1 MRCAVLGLCLFATA
15 CAGGDQ
21 SAPTAPSSRPGEVGL
36 TEATHG
42 SELPFRGTLEA
53 REVHTGAFPVLHSVL
68 TGTGQATHL
77 GRYTVGFV
85 FDITIGVMAPS
96 TTVGTFTLTAANG
109 DSLSGTF
116 TGTGIVAN
124 GMVTI
129 VENATITEGTGRF
142 ANATGSFR
150 VDRIGSQSTLMSSG
164 SLSGTISLA
173 AGMRRLVS

>member
-1 MRCAVLGLCLFATA
+1 MRYAVLGLCLFATA
-15 CAGGDQ
+15 CAGGDP
-21 SAPTAPSSRPGEVGL
+21 SAPMAPSSAPGNVGL
-36 TEATHG
+36 TEARSG
-42 SELPFRGTLEA
+42 SALPFRGTLEA
-53 REVHTGAFPVLHSVL
+53 SEVHTGAFPVLHSVL

-85 FDITIGVMAPS
+85 FDITIGGMVPS
-96 TTVGTFTLTAANG
+96 TTIGTFTLTAANG

-129 VENATITEGTGRF
+129 VENAIITEGTGRF
-142 ANATGSFR
+142 ANATGKFT

-164 SLSGTISLA
+164 SLSGTINL
-173 AGMRRLVS
+173 GH

>member
-1 MRCAVLGLCLFATA
+1 MRYAVLGLCLFATA
-15 CAGGDQ
+15 CAGGDPG
-21 SAPTAPSSRPGEVGL
+21 APTAPSSPPGEVGL
-36 TEATHG
+36 TEATRG

-53 REVHTGAFPVLHSVL
+53 SEVHTGAFPVLHSVL

-77 GRYTVGFV
+77 GRFTARFE

-96 TTVGTFTLTAANG
+96 TTIGSFTLTAANG
-109 DSLSGTF
+109 DSISGTF
-116 TGTGIVAN
+116 TGVGIVAS

-150 VDRIGSQSTLMSSG
+150 VDRIGIQSTLTSSG
-164 SLSGTISLA
+164 SLTGTISL
-173 AGMRRLVS
+173 GH